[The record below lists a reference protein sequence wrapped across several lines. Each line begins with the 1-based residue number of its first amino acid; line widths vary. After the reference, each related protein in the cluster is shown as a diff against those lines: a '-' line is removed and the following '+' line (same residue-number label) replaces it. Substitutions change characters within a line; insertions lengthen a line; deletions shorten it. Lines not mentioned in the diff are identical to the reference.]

1 MRELI
6 ATLGEFILLAILLLF
21 AIFSAIIVVSFL
33 YGTIKALII
42 ITIRAF
48 KSNNN
53 SITLYLIGIM
63 VEANLDFREWNII
76 TRWGFV
82 ISFLM
87 LLDYSDDKK
96 LLEWLKTTIKTIY
109 MKVTYKIKQFR
120 QWY

>member
-1 MRELI
+1 
-6 ATLGEFILLAILLLF
+6 
-21 AIFSAIIVVSFL
+21 
-33 YGTIKALII
+33 
-42 ITIRAF
+42 
-48 KSNNN
+48 
-53 SITLYLIGIM
+53 M